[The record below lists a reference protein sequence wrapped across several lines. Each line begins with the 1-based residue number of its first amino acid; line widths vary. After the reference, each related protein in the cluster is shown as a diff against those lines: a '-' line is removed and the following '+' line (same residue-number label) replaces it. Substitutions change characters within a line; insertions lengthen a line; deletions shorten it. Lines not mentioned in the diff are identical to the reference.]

1 MMAGSD
7 QFYVSSDGDV
17 VDQIVFNHYGNT
29 ARGQVE
35 AVLLVNPGLSAL
47 GGVLDA
53 GVRILLPDLTDDTPV
68 EALQLWD

>member
-29 ARGQVE
+29 DSGQVE
-35 AVLLVNPGLSAL
+35 AVLLANPRLAAL

-53 GVRILLPDLTDDTPV
+53 GVRIRLPDLTDDAPA

>member
-1 MMAGSD
+1 MMVGSD

-29 ARGQVE
+29 ANGQVE
-35 AVLLVNPGLSAL
+35 AVLLANPGLSAL

-53 GVRILLPDLTDDTPV
+53 GVRILLPDLTDAAPV

>member
-29 ARGQVE
+29 AGGQVE
-35 AVLLVNPGLSAL
+35 AVLLANPGLPAL
-47 GGVLDA
+47 GAVLDA
-53 GVRILLPDLTDDTPV
+53 GIRIRLPDLTDDAPV

>member
-29 ARGQVE
+29 ASGQVE
-35 AVLLVNPGLSAL
+35 AVLLANPGLSAL

-53 GVRILLPDLTDDTPV
+53 GVRILLPDLTDDAPV